1 MKEVAIKTNASI
13 SFSFSPKVLVVFKY
27 ILNANRAN
35 RIPAINVGNDKAV
48 YSNFLISILIRI
60 TFELWGGAAKRS
72 VPH

>member
-35 RIPAINVGNDKAV
+35 RIPAINEVMIKLYIV
-48 YSNFLISILIRI
+48 IF
-60 TFELWGGAAKRS
+60 
-72 VPH
+72 